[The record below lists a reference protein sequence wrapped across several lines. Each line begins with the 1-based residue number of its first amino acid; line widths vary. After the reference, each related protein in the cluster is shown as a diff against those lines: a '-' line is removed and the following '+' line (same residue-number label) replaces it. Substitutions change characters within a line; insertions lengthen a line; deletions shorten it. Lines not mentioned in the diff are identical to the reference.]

1 MKIGVGFILIKVSI
15 IFKFIK
21 RGRWKIERKDI
32 IIQQNGILLSN
43 GLSQMLSLFFAISL
57 I

>member
-21 RGRWKIERKDI
+21 RGRWKIGKEEI
-32 IIQQNGILLSN
+32 
-43 GLSQMLSLFFAISL
+43 
-57 I
+57 